1 MGLRVPDSG
10 NNSTLTRSISA
21 IERMLKSEWE
31 QTREIR
37 RAGRRHR
44 PSAVVADRSPCNHKT
59 SRVSHLFYYVFPATA
74 FSMYISDHS
83 RARILELLFFLP
95 TPGPSIHSARAGLG
109 GGGSGGAGGAAG
121 AAEQMAYTTLSPAR
135 AHKIFTSFASCLS
148 PVQRLAQLSHSV
160 GNVTRQFL
168 VRKMIDY

>member
-1 MGLRVPDSG
+1 
-10 NNSTLTRSISA
+10 
-21 IERMLKSEWE
+21 
-31 QTREIR
+31 
-37 RAGRRHR
+37 
-44 PSAVVADRSPCNHKT
+44 
-59 SRVSHLFYYVFPATA
+59 
-74 FSMYISDHS
+74 MYISDHS

-95 TPGPSIHSARAGLG
+95 TPPAPASIRLERAW
-109 GGGSGGAGGAAG
+109 GAVVRAAAAG